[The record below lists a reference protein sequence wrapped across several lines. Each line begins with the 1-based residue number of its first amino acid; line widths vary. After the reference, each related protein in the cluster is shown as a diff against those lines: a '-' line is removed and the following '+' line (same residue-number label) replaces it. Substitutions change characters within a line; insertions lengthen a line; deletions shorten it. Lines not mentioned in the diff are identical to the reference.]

1 MKDGRIAQAGKYD
14 DILNAGSDFKV
25 LVGAHKAALSV
36 LDSRQAG
43 AVSENESVRDNYGG
57 ENSTDRIV
65 HDEGNKDS
73 QIGKADD
80 VAEPQAQLI
89 QEEEREKG
97 SVGFQIYWK
106 YITTAYGGALVPF
119 ILLAQLLFQIL
130 QIGSTYWMAW
140 ATPVSKDVKPVVSGS
155 RLLIVYVSLVI
166 GSSFGILARVMLLV
180 TAGYKTATLLFNK
193 LHLCIFRAPMSF
205 FDATPSG
212 RIINR
217 VSNFSVSCALY
228 ISDYN

>member
-14 DILNAGSDFKV
+14 DILNSGSDFTV

-43 AVSENESVRDNYGG
+43 PVSENESVRDNNGG
-57 ENSTDRIV
+57 ENSTDGIV
-65 HDEGNKDS
+65 HNEGNKDS
-73 QIGKADD
+73 QIGKADE

-140 ATPVSKDVKPVVSGS
+140 ATPATKDVKPGVSGS

-166 GSSFGILARVMLLV
+166 GSSFCILARAMLLV

-193 LHLCIFRAPMSF
+193 LHQCIFRAPMSF

-217 VSNFSVSCALY
+217 VSNFCVSCALY